1 VLQSLVIEVKELVA
15 LRGMDLQDV
24 QLQLLEGLDNYVK
37 AGGAKWLDKGR
48 GPCQLSLHGD
58 EEI

>member
-1 VLQSLVIEVKELVA
+1 
-15 LRGMDLQDV
+15 MDLQDV